1 MVIQSSQ
8 NYYVPG
14 SSSVNAAPIF
24 SVSPV
29 NQSVAPGFVST
40 FSGVVRG
47 SGGAANN
54 YSGGVSHTTKP
65 KPIYSI
71 NASPVSNND
80 VITEEKKLVF
90 ATDTSEETIKRVIS
104 AGSDNP
110 QTFTP
115 GTYLGYEDTAR
126 KQSVYNPQKVVRYN
140 APVQAEEQVYP
151 RGITTYADK
160 RGNTEVTVIP
170 PVRRVK
176 TDIKSEAKQVLSN
189 AGVPLGVETTTQ
201 VGVSDYSLKTNFKG
215 GLDIMRNEN
224 TINKIISTNPQERI
238 AYLAKGS
245 RANVESSG
253 AGSKARFAVRNLFFQ
268 KDTPIITVV
277 GKVVDTAIT
286 GIRTLQGGN
295 KESATEFKGNI
306 KDLTSGS
313 YYKNAWETSE
323 KKNYEDYVR
332 YQESNT
338 IGLGIDNFYGVPI
351 PKVTGKVGMFFETPT
366 FEILAT
372 RAGGY
377 AAGSVFGGLATKAAS
392 GSALASKAI
401 TGAKIASAG
410 AIGVAAYGSVIAP
423 YRAGKHQEASE
434 NIFKIG
440 AAYALATPAFK
451 AGYNAQLNA
460 YSNRLVRE
468 RLNIRQASQGASEET
483 GAYNEATG
491 KGVSA
496 RISKYSFNIEGG
508 KLGNLKGTYE
518 GMDKGNFEFKNNVV
532 IGEST
537 TKGNIRASGSML
549 GKGDKL
555 LTGDVYGKNF
565 YELTSSGSYSYSEDL
580 GNRLY
585 SIPDNQLTNVEL
597 GSVRFGGKSVTAY
610 KVNGGVSKFITTNA
624 AGTGGVSYEQLVS
637 SPTGETGIFKSSY
650 NIRSEN
656 IMNNRLVGRGAF
668 DLTSSGTKKIDYAG
682 DLQNYN
688 IKELTSGTGTARLS
702 NTKSFTN
709 PSVNDIKGF
718 IYGKTYT
725 IGGESGGLSYERG
738 GVFLSGGSPLST
750 GGTGAVSSFAPG
762 SALSSAQGAFM
773 NTQAVSSI
781 SGVVSSSI
789 SGAISGS
796 VGDLSVI
803 SASIPGIK
811 SAFSSRASS
820 SGLTKYESA
829 SISAPKSEIAAVSAY
844 LTEPVSTSIIR
855 ADTSYLS
862 NTKSVYSTQAIAQAQ
877 EITARQTSIQDTQA
891 AKTSGFSTGITTP
904 PVITSVYNPLPPGAS
919 ILGVR
924 GGYSRRARYK
934 SGKKQYAPS
943 LYAGLTGITSTQK
956 GKSVNIT
963 GIGIRPVIIKENKN
977 KKKRGSK
984 LW

>member
-90 ATDTSEETIKRVIS
+90 ATDTSEETIKRVIA

-115 GTYLGYEDTAR
+115 GTYLGYEDTER
-126 KQSVYNPQKVVRYN
+126 KQSVYKPQKVVRYN

-238 AYLAKGS
+238 SYLAEGT

-253 AGSKARFAVRNLFFQ
+253 AGNKARFAVRNLLFQ
-268 KDTPIITVV
+268 PGTPIITVV
-277 GKVVDTAIT
+277 GKVVNTVIS
-286 GIRTLQGGN
+286 GVKSLQQPGH
-295 KESATEFKGNI
+295 KENFAEFKGNI

-313 YYKNAWETSE
+313 YYKSAWETSQ

-332 YQESNT
+332 YQESNN
-338 IGLGIDNFYGVPI
+338 LGKGV
-351 PKVTGKVGMFFETPT
+351 MFLQTPA

-401 TGAKIASAG
+401 TGAKLASAG
-410 AIGVAAYGSVIAP
+410 VIGVTAYGSVIAP
-423 YRAGKHQEASE
+423 YRAGRHQEASE

-508 KLGNLKGTYE
+508 KLGNLEGTYQSSDA
-518 GMDKGNFEFKNNVV
+518 GKFEFKNSVV

-537 TKGNIRASGSML
+537 TKGNIQATGSML

-829 SISAPKSEIAAVSAY
+829 SISAPKSEIAAVSSY
-844 LTEPVSTSIIR
+844 LTEPVSTSIIH

-862 NTKSVYSTQAIAQAQ
+862 NTKSVYSAQAIAQAQ